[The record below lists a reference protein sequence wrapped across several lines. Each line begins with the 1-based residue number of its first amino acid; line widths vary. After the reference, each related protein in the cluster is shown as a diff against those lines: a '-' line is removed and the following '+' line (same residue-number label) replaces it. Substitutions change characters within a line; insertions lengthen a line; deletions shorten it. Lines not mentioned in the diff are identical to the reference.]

1 MTFEEIKKIFFNY
14 DGSLFAM
21 AREEKEAYEQIKL
34 LNISEKTFESW
45 RQELFLQLWNELK
58 ENGKSDLFNR
68 MYNLADY
75 SHNKENL
82 LILAEALH
90 YINYINQ
97 NVNALISETV
107 LGRKELKERSGL
119 IFWAYDLGEEEIARK
134 LLNFVKDLLKVEA
147 SDNRIKLR
155 LERDLKKCN
164 LISEKIN
171 YFDFHI

>member
-1 MTFEEIKKIFFNY
+1 M
-14 DGSLFAM
+14 
-21 AREEKEAYEQIKL
+21 
-34 LNISEKTFESW
+34 
-45 RQELFLQLWNELK
+45 
-58 ENGKSDLFNR
+58 
-68 MYNLADY
+68 
-75 SHNKENL
+75 
-82 LILAEALH
+82 
-90 YINYINQ
+90 
-97 NVNALISETV
+97 NALISETV